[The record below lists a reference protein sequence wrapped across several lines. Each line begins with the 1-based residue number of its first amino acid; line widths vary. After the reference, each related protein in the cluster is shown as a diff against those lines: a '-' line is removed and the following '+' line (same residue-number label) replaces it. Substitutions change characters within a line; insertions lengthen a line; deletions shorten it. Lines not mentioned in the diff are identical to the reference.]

1 MSIKINRI
9 ESILLKE
16 ISYILANEVKDKDI
30 HFVTVTAV
38 DVTNDLSYAKVYFT
52 VLDDSKKDDTL
63 KALNQASG
71 FIRTK
76 LFDRIDI
83 RHMPKLEFIYDDS
96 IEYGMDIEAKIK
108 EIHQNDG
115 DNNAKNI

>member
-38 DVTNDLSYAKVYFT
+38 DVTNDLSYAKVYVT
-52 VLDDSKKDDTL
+52 VLDDDKKESTMNAL
-63 KALNQASG
+63 KDASG
-71 FIRTK
+71 FIRSK
-76 LFDRIDI
+76 LFDRVDM
-83 RHMPKLEFIYDDS
+83 RNVPELSFVYDES
-96 IEYGMDIEAKIK
+96 IAYGKKIENLIEEIK
-108 EIHQNDG
+108 NKEN
-115 DNNAKNI
+115 